1 MHARRNHL
9 TLVGIILAALLG
21 VAFLA
26 VPGMPGHRKV
36 TKGLDIQ
43 GGLEVVLKAVPPKG
57 HKLTAQDLDRS
68 VSIMR
73 NRVDKLGVSEPE
85 IRKQEP
91 DQIVIQ
97 LAGVH
102 DQGRA
107 AAIIGKTAQLELYDL
122 EADLV
127 RGVSI
132 DIQGQATL
140 RTSLFDVL
148 APVQAKASQGKPD
161 EWYLFRGTKVVAGP
175 VADKAQLVAKQTELR
190 AKVETGYKAA
200 QAKYTTDKA
209 AYAKALVQYT
219 KDKAAYD
226 AAVKQAGGKKP
237 AGSSTDQ
244 SAPVIAGATT
254 AATSTA
260 ATSTSATSTAATS
273 TAATSTSAKH
283 KRAVRAG
290 AKPAATT
297 ASASATVTAGAATA
311 ASTLPKQPVK
321 PTEPTVPTKDAL
333 KIFALPQTMKVITCG
348 ELQRYCP
355 GPGGGV
361 NPTAG
366 VTYYYLMKY
375 QPSDPAKPIPAMTGS
390 DLKLSGTQADIDP
403 SSNAPIVRIAFT
415 GKGQKKFHDIT
426 RREAQR
432 GKLLYGTAGAAANAQ
447 SYLQHFAIVLDSVI
461 QSAPSIDFQQYPD
474 GIDPINGAQIT
485 GIGSNKEASDLSV
498 VLQTGALPVNFVQ
511 IERTDVSAT
520 LGKDSLK
527 QAVRAAIGGIILVVI
542 FLLLLYRF
550 LGLIAVIG
558 LAIYGALLYGAI
570 LLFGVTLTLPGFAG
584 IILTIGVAADANVV
598 IFERIKEE
606 VRAGKTVRAAIQTG
620 YQKGFHTIIDANVVT
635 CITALVLFAVATAGV
650 KGFAL
655 MLFIGTVISLVTAVA
670 ATRAMLGLLS
680 GFKWFDSPVFMGASG
695 TQGGQWLNID
705 FMRKRNLWFA
715 MSGAVIV
722 VAIVSLGV
730 RGLNLGIDFKGGTQ
744 ITFKTPAPTSI
755 DTVRAQAR
763 SVGDAGAVI
772 QGRGAV
778 INGNYKS
785 FQVRTKALKS
795 VDQTR
800 LTVLLQNNVKA
811 QSLGIRNVSESFGRQ
826 IARLAIWAV
835 IVSLLLIVL
844 YIWIRFDFKYSLP
857 IIIALLHD
865 LLIAIGIYSLSGREM
880 SSSTV
885 AALLTVL
892 GYSIYDTIII
902 FDRIRENTP
911 TMVKSSYAQIVNVS
925 LWETIR
931 RSLATTFI
939 TLLPVGALFFF
950 GGSTLKDFAFA
961 LLIGVGSGAYS
972 SIFIAAPLLTIWKER
987 EPEWKRKRAL
997 DRSQSDIERDRIVAE
1012 ATAAAAA
1019 AKESKKRR
1027 DEFEPTYDTP
1037 DAVIEA
1043 ELAGRAAAAEAATA
1057 VAIAP
1062 VESGVST
1069 DAADGD
1075 DGNDG
1080 GSAGLGATPP
1090 LPVPPAAP
1098 SSAVDPDEA
1107 KRQRRRERRSSRPH
1121 GRSR

>member
-26 VPGMPGHRKV
+26 VPGMPGHRNV

-57 HKLTAQDLDRS
+57 HTLTAEDLDRS

-85 IRKQEP
+85 IRKQDP
-91 DQIVIQ
+91 DEIVIQ

-107 AAIIGKTAQLELYDL
+107 AAIIGQTAQLELYDL

-132 DIQGQATL
+132 DIQGQVTL
-140 RTSLFDVL
+140 NNTLFDLL
-148 APVQAKASQGKPD
+148 APVQAKAAQGTPE
-161 EWYLFRGTKVVAGP
+161 EWYLFRAKAISAGP
-175 VADKAQLVAKQTELR
+175 VGTQAALAAKRKALT
-190 AKVETGYKAA
+190 AKVAADFKAA
-200 QAKYTTDKA
+200 QAQYLKDQAKYDTDLA
-209 AYAKALVQYT
+209 QYT

-226 AAVKQAGGKKP
+226 AAVKKAGGTK
-237 AGSSTDQ
+237 S
-244 SAPVIAGATT
+244 ATT
-254 AATSTA
+254 TGSDAAPQIGTSTA
-260 ATSTSATSTAATS
+260 AATTTAGSRTTQARTATTPGTSSSATT
-273 TAATSTSAKH
+273 
-283 KRAVRAG
+283 
-290 AKPAATT
+290 TT
-297 ASASATVTAGAATA
+297 ASA
-311 ASTLPKQPVK
+311 L
-321 PTEPTVPTKDAL
+321 PTEPTKPTAPTKPVKDTV
-333 KIFALPQTMKVITCG
+333 KIFALPQSMKVITCG
-348 ELQRYCP
+348 DQQVYCP

-361 NPTAG
+361 TPTPG
-366 VTYYYLMKY
+366 VTFYYLMKY
-375 QPSDPAKPIPAMTGS
+375 QPTDATKPIPQMTGR

-403 SSNAPIVRIAFT
+403 QSNAPIVRMQFT
-415 GKGQKKFHDIT
+415 SKGQSKFHDIT

-432 GKLLYGTAGAAANAQ
+432 GKLLYGVAGSGANPQ
-447 SYLQHFAIVLDSVI
+447 SYLQHFAIVLDGVV
-461 QSAPSIDFQQYPD
+461 QSAPSIDFEQYPD

-485 GIGSNKEASDLSV
+485 GISGNKEANDLAV

-511 IERTDVSAT
+511 VERTDVSAT
-520 LGKDSLK
+520 LGKDSLN
-527 QAVRAAIGGIILVVI
+527 QAVMAAIGGIILVVL

-606 VRAGKTVRAAIQTG
+606 VREGKTVRAAIQTG
-620 YQKGFHTIIDANVVT
+620 YQKGFHTIVDANVVT

-695 TQGGQWLNID
+695 QQGGKFLNID
-705 FMRKRNLWFA
+705 FMAKRKLWFV
-715 MSGAVIV
+715 MSGVV
-722 VAIVSLGV
+722 VAVAIISLGV

-744 ITFKTPAPTSI
+744 ITFKTPSPVSI
-755 DTVRAQAR
+755 DKVRAQAR
-763 SVGDAGAVI
+763 AVGDASAVI
-772 QGRGAV
+772 QGRGTPV
-778 INGNYKS
+778 NGNYTS
-785 FQVRTKALKS
+785 FQVRTKSLKG

-800 LTVLLQNNVKA
+800 LTTLLQSQVKA
-811 QSLGIRNVSESFGRQ
+811 ESLGIRNVSESFGKQ
-826 IARLAIWAV
+826 IASLAIWAV
-835 IVSLLLIVL
+835 IVSLLLIIL

-857 IIIALLHD
+857 IIVALLHD

-880 SSSTV
+880 SASTV

-911 TMVKSSYAQIVNVS
+911 TMQKSSYAQIVNRS

-950 GGSTLKDFAFA
+950 GGATLKDFAFA
-961 LLIGVGSGAYS
+961 LLIGVASGAYS

-987 EPEWKRKRAL
+987 EPEWARKAAL
-997 DRSQSDIERDRIVAE
+997 DRPESAGDKERIIAE
-1012 ATAAAAA
+1012 AVAAARA
-1019 AKESKKRR
+1019 AKDAKKRR
-1027 DEFEPTYDTP
+1027 DEVEPTYDTP

-1043 ELAGRAAAAEAATA
+1043 EFAQSIGGGTAAA
-1057 VAIAP
+1057 
-1062 VESGVST
+1062 VETSEGST
-1069 DAADGD
+1069 GEDAGD
-1075 DGNDG
+1075 DEG
-1080 GSAGLGATPP
+1080 GTAGLGATPP
-1090 LPVPPAAP
+1090 PAPPVRPN
-1098 SSAVDPDEA
+1098 VDADEA
-1107 KRQRRRERRSSRPH
+1107 KRERRRQRRSSRPH
-1121 GRSR
+1121 GNSR